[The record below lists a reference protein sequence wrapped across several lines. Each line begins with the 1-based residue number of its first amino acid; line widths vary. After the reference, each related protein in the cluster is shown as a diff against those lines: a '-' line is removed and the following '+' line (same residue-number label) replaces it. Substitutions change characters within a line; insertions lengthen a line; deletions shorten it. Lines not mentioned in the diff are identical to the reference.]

1 MSVYLRNTNIL
12 EYVFSFYSRNQEK
25 EQAKYLL
32 KHLKYEQFPVQNF
45 LKKDFEYLPWNELEF
60 GYILSLLRIRKR
72 KATYILNP

>member
-45 LKKDFEYLPWNELEF
+45 LKKDFEFLP
-60 GYILSLLRIRKR
+60 
-72 KATYILNP
+72 